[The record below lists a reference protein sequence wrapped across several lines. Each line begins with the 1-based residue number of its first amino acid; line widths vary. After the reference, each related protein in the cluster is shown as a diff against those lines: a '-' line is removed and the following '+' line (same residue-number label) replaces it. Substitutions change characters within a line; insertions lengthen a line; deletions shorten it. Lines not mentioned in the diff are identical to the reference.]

1 VPATATAQ
9 PTSEPAPSQPPS
21 PTPVQLPSIE
31 YNGVS
36 FSYDPSLAS
45 QVLPENVPAVD
56 YAEAPEWDL
65 APEHLSFQ
73 FVGYPL
79 FPDAIHE
86 PRIRVFPAQEYAALS
101 PQAGQVIADLQ
112 TLLAQKPATL
122 APDQTLPFLPI
133 WNAGQ
138 VLQANVAYLDF
149 QNGNGVR
156 FLSHYAQDVYPVSSR
171 SLFYTF
177 QGLTSDGRF
186 YVSAVMPVSNAIL
199 PDENSVVVDQAFA
212 DNFSNYI
219 AGLEQELSAAPAS
232 SFIPGLTLL
241 DEMIASLLA
250 K

>member
-1 VPATATAQ
+1 
-9 PTSEPAPSQPPS
+9 
-21 PTPVQLPSIE
+21 LPYVD

-45 QVLPENVPAVD
+45 QVLPEIVPAVND
-56 YAEAPEWDL
+56 ADAPEWDL
-65 APEHLSFQ
+65 APEHLSFK

-79 FPDAIHE
+79 FPDAFHE
-86 PRIRVFPAQEYAALS
+86 PRILVFPAEEYATLS
-101 PQAGQVIADLQ
+101 PQAGQEIADLR
-112 TLLAQKPATL
+112 TLLAQKPAALT
-122 APDQTLPFLPI
+122 PDQTLPFLPI

-138 VLQANVAYLDF
+138 VLQANIAYLDF

-156 FLSHYAQDVYPVSSR
+156 FLTHYAQDVYPVSSR

-177 QGLTSDGRF
+177 QGLTSNGRF
-186 YVSAVMPVSNAIL
+186 YISAVMPVSNAIL

-219 AGLEQELSAAPAS
+219 ASIEQELSAAPPS

-241 DEMIASLLA
+241 DDMIASLQV